1 MSKRKSTKF
10 VGVQARESESRRFR
24 GRPDVCYTIDY
35 KDASGKR
42 IRKDVG
48 WLSEGFSA
56 AYAAELRRELIH
68 GSKVGALDVPMPEKA
83 MPLGEAWELYRKDW
97 LVPQKKDLKP
107 CISLINGPLKDL
119 KDLPLDRIDARV
131 LDGVMAE
138 MAGCGYAPQTIRHAI
153 ALVRRIMRTMAKWRL
168 YAGPMP
174 FEAITLPKLNNQR
187 ERFLTPQEA
196 RALLTE
202 IKRRSHTCWTM
213 ALISLHCG
221 LRFGEIARLRWE
233 DVRFESRTL
242 YIPDSKSGHARH
254 AVMTDEVI
262 EALKLMSSAKMGSL
276 IFTTRSGEQIKETP
290 SSFERSVDALELN
303 GKKGESEITDR
314 RKRVVFHTLRHTYA
328 SWLGKSGMNQATI
341 ADRLG
346 HRSFEMSRR
355 YTHLMDET
363 RRETA
368 EAISSVFHSPLPGQN
383 QK

>member
-56 AYAAELRRELIH
+56 AYASELRRELLH

-138 MAGCGYAPQTIRHAI
+138 MAGCG
-153 ALVRRIMRTMAKWRL
+153 
-168 YAGPMP
+168 
-174 FEAITLPKLNNQR
+174 
-187 ERFLTPQEA
+187 
-196 RALLTE
+196 
-202 IKRRSHTCWTM
+202 
-213 ALISLHCG
+213 SLHRPFATQSPLCAG
-221 LRFGEIARLRWE
+221 LCAPW
-233 DVRFESRTL
+233 
-242 YIPDSKSGHARH
+242 PSGGCMLGRCP
-254 AVMTDEVI
+254 
-262 EALKLMSSAKMGSL
+262 LMPLLS
-276 IFTTRSGEQIKETP
+276 P
-290 SSFERSVDALELN
+290 SS
-303 GKKGESEITDR
+303 ITSASASSR
-314 RKRVVFHTLRHTYA
+314 RKRPGIF
-328 SWLGKSGMNQATI
+328 WP
-341 ADRLG
+341 RLNG
-346 HRSFEMSRR
+346 AVIFAG
-355 YTHLMDET
+355 LW
-363 RRETA
+363 
-368 EAISSVFHSPLPGQN
+368 P
-383 QK
+383 